1 MEPTMS
7 TVSFSFIPRTIRL
20 LEDHSYFGLKK
31 ENVTIMKQNG
41 VPALMNPECA
51 IATKDDGHIV
61 FKPHGH
67 GDIHLLIDQVSPRS
81 PGEPV

>member
-1 MEPTMS
+1 
-7 TVSFSFIPRTIRL
+7 
-20 LEDHSYFGLKK
+20 
-31 ENVTIMKQNG
+31 MKQNG

-67 GDIHLLIDQVSPRS
+67 GDIHLLIDQVSPLS
-81 PGEPV
+81 PAEPV